1 MQNHINSQKL
11 RLLEGKTEV
20 NESFFRGRSKDKH
33 DRGARNKVYVLSLLK
48 NGYSI
53 IYIDSFRSYNA
64 LDAFLITSLLHLSIA
79 LPFMVITENS
89 K

>member
-1 MQNHINSQKL
+1 MQNHINNQKL
-11 RLLEGKTEV
+11 RLLEGKIEV
-20 NESFFRGRSKDKH
+20 DESCFRGRSKGKH
-33 DRGARNKVYVLSLLK
+33 GRGARNEVSALSLLK
-48 NGYSI
+48 NGDSI
-53 IYIDSFRSYNA
+53 VYINFFRSYDA

>member
-11 RLLEGKTEV
+11 RILEGKTEV
-20 NESFFRGRSKDKH
+20 NESCFRGRSKGKH
-33 DRGARNKVYVLSLLK
+33 GRGARNKVSVLSLLK
-48 NGYSI
+48 NGDSI
-53 IYIDSFRSYNA
+53 VYIDSFRSYNA

>member
-1 MQNHINSQKL
+1 MQNHISSQKL
-11 RLLEGKTEV
+11 RFLEGKIEV
-20 NESFFRGRSKDKH
+20 DEICFRGRSKGKYG
-33 DRGARNKVYVLSLLK
+33 RGARNKVSVLSLLK
-48 NGYSI
+48 NGDSI
-53 IYIDSFRSYNA
+53 FYIDSFKSYNA

>member
-11 RLLEGKTEV
+11 RILEGKTEV
-20 NESFFRGRSKDKH
+20 NESCFRGRSKGKH
-33 DRGARNKVYVLSLLK
+33 GRGARNKVSVLSLLK
-48 NGYSI
+48 NGDSI
-53 IYIDSFRSYNA
+53 VYIDSFRSYNA
-64 LDAFLITSLLHLSIA
+64 LDTFLITSLLYLSIA